1 MVLKRKIFLCVG
13 LAVCV
18 CLTSCGILPTEEEF
32 DAAPIVKE
40 YEGTSFS
47 KVAVTRGNLV
57 QTEDVIGTYKG
68 TVKEDVIPEESSII
82 KKIYVKEGMKVK
94 AGDPILQY
102 YVPASETAL
111 RKAKNDIEKTT
122 VQIRHARKL
131 MDMEVR
137 KLKRLGSSSKEI
149 ENIKNQYS
157 QQIKSY
163 ESSLKLLRMDA
174 KIAQEEIDEEKITA
188 SVAGIVTYVDESVEG
203 AIGDSTKPVVKI
215 EGKKKNRFEAK
226 SKYADR
232 CQEGDVVTIEVN
244 TQEYKA
250 TIGKEEGSKNKIYFY
265 PNSKLNLEDGVACTY
280 KVVLKE
286 KKDVLYLP
294 SAIVY
299 AMGERHVV
307 YYEDENGLKSTKEV
321 TLGEKI
327 NNFVEITGGLSEEEQ
342 VVAN

>member
-1 MVLKRKIFLCVG
+1 MKRRICMCVW
-13 LAVCV
+13 LAACM

-32 DAAPIVKE
+32 DTAPIVKE

-47 KVAVTRGNLV
+47 KVTVSRGDLV
-57 QTEDVIGTYKG
+57 QTEDVIGNYKG
-68 TVKEDVIPEESSII
+68 TVKEEILPEESSII
-82 KKIYVKEGMKVK
+82 KKIYVKEGTRVE

-102 YVPASETAL
+102 YVPSSEKAL

-122 VQIRHARKL
+122 MQIRHARKL
-131 MDMEVR
+131 MEMEVR

-149 ENIKNQYS
+149 ENTRNQYN
-157 QQIKSY
+157 QQIKSH
-163 ESSLKLLRMDA
+163 ESSLKLLRMDE
-174 KIAQEEIDEEKITA
+174 KIAKEEIQEEEVTA
-188 SVAGIVTYVDESVEG
+188 SVNGVVTYVDEAVEG
-203 AIGDSTKPVVKI
+203 AIGDSEKPVVKI
-215 EGKKKNRFEAK
+215 EGKKKNRFEAN
-226 SKYADR
+226 SKYADQCR
-232 CQEGDVVTIEVN
+232 EGEVVTIEVN

-250 TIGKEEGSKNKIYFY
+250 TIGKDENSKNKIYFY

-299 AMGERHVV
+299 TMGERHVV

-321 TLGEKI
+321 TIGDKI
-327 NNFVEITGGLSEEEQ
+327 SSFVEIKEGLSENEQ